1 MGVFP
6 LLLYRAMNKLIKDF
20 TFLELTHSPL
30 AKSRLKEAD
39 KTFIIFIIIRREIE
53 EVLLGN

>member
-1 MGVFP
+1 
-6 LLLYRAMNKLIKDF
+6 MNKLIKDF